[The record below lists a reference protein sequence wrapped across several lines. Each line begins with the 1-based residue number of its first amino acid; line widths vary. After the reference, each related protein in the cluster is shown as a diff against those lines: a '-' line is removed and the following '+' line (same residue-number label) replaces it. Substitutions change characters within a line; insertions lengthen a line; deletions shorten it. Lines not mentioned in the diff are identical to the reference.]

1 MPKQNKS
8 ESSAQSFLKTDA
20 GKTKSNAIEVP
31 SIALPKGG
39 GAIKGIDEKF
49 SVNAVNGSASF
60 SIPLPFAP
68 ARGASPSLSLSYNSG
83 GGNSVFGLGWNISL
97 SSIKRKTDKG
107 LPQYFDGFDS
117 DTFLFS
123 EAEDLVPEYEKV
135 DGDFVKDEN
144 GEYKIY
150 EKPSADGL
158 CMIRFYKP
166 RTEGLFARIE
176 RWTVKANGIIKWRV
190 ITKDNSPT
198 LFGWTTAATIIDPTD
213 SRKIFEWLP
222 EFVFDDKGN
231 CSQYI
236 YKVEDEKGIDTTL
249 LHNRNRLN
257 TADKITYTNR
267 YLEKILYGNKT
278 PYRKFTEPFPIQAD
292 YLFETIFDY
301 GEYETN
307 SPYKK
312 INDWNFRTDAFSDY
326 KAGFEIRTTR
336 MCKRVL
342 LFHHFTG
349 VGEYDGLVKSLNFE
363 YDTNIQEDF
372 TFLKSITSFGYIKK
386 TDGSYSSKHLPA
398 TEFSYQKHDWNAA
411 IKTIATADLVHAPT
425 GLDEQQY
432 QFTDLY
438 NEGLSG
444 LLTEQANGWYYKHN
458 LGDGNFEQA
467 KLVSPKPSFAGL
479 GSQMQLVDLDS
490 DGAKQLA
497 SFNSEPAGFFELDD
511 DNEWQRFKHFENM
524 PNINLQDANARMLD
538 LNGDGKADL
547 LITEDNVFTW
557 YESSGRKGYVQS
569 HKTIKGFDEEA
580 GPHLVFSDS
589 LQTIFLADMSGDGLT
604 DIARIRNGEICYW
617 PNLGYGKFGAK
628 VAMDNAPVFDLPQSF
643 NPSFLRLADIDGS
656 GTPDIIYLGKNKFI
670 CWMNLSGN
678 SYSTKPFEINA
689 FPDVHSQAK
698 ITVTDLLGNG
708 IACIVWSSS
717 LAKDGTAPL
726 RYIDLM
732 NSKKPHIMVSYKNN
746 MGKEVSIEY
755 TPSTKFYIEDKLA
768 GKPWVTKLHFPV
780 HCIAKTITEDK
791 ITGHRFVTSYKYHH
805 GYYDHAE
812 REFRGF
818 GMVEQFDLEQTKDP
832 KNIGGVIV
840 EDILNQKTVFTKSW
854 VHTGAFLRNEKIL
867 TQFEHE
873 YWYNE
878 MARQGYPVLHHEHT
892 LPEARIIDA
901 KGNTITNLSIDE
913 RREALRACK
922 SMGLRSEVFAL
933 DAKDNSDEEIKKQ
946 LTPYTVATHNCVIE
960 MLQPKGKNKHAVFV
974 IKESEAITYNYERNI
989 DDVRIAHN
997 LNIKLD
1003 EYGNVLESVA
1013 IVYPRLQENNALP
1026 DVTKAAQAATNIIYT
1041 NHKFTNDKIEPDTY
1055 RLRLP
1060 AEIQTHQLKGVVKNA
1075 TKNYRYTIADF
1086 ENVLT
1091 RSEEALYHQIEKEPN
1106 NSVSDTSY
1114 KPIKRLIEHVRTLYY
1129 QNDLTTS
1136 LPLGQLESL
1145 ALPFE
1150 SYQLAYTPALLD
1162 DIFGSKWD
1170 DSKMT
1175 EGKFTHNEGDAN
1187 WWVRSGTTQFGTAT
1201 DSQNRF
1207 YLPISYTDP
1216 YGAVTNVK
1224 YYGTYNLFIEET
1236 TDALGNK
1243 TIVDLFNFRTL
1254 SPIRMKDMNDNLS
1267 EVLVDE
1273 LGLVKA
1279 MAVMGKGNEADDLS
1293 LLDDY
1298 TDVTETALIKDF
1310 FTVPHS
1316 TDKVANSVILHQK
1329 ANDLLQQA
1337 TARFVYDFDA
1347 YINHGK
1353 PVVVASIL
1361 REEHYKINDKS
1372 PLQISFEY
1380 TGGLGKVVMKKMQAE
1395 PGFAKKVE
1403 IVVNGTVTV
1412 TPVDTSPYLRWIGN
1426 GRTILNNKG
1435 NPVKQYEPYFSTT
1448 FNYEDQKELVEI
1460 GVTPVMYYDAMSRL
1474 IKTEMPD
1481 GTFTKV
1487 EFDAWQQKTFDAVD
1501 TVLDSQ
1507 WYIERGSPSPTN
1519 AQPTDPEQR
1528 AAWLSAIIA
1537 NTSSVV
1543 HLDTLGRPIL
1553 SIEHNRT
1560 FKVDDVSKKATTK
1573 TDAFYETK
1581 IDLDIES
1588 NLRKVTDARGNVVM
1602 EYKYDM
1608 LGNLVYQKSMDAG
1621 QRWLLHN
1628 ILGNPLYTWDERNHT
1643 FNYKYD
1649 ELHRPI
1655 ESWVFKGDGL
1665 PALKNLF
1672 DKIEY
1677 GENVDGAITKNLR
1690 GQIIKHYDTGGLI
1703 ETPEYDFKGQPK
1715 FTTRKLFKNYKEV
1728 ANWVGAHLVNDLE
1741 TDAFTFKTETDALGR
1756 ISLQTAPD
1764 GSIITPFYNEAGV
1777 LESETVKHAGE
1788 TSAATYIKEINYNEK
1803 GQGNFIKYGNGVKT
1817 TYEYDDKTFRL
1828 KHLKS
1833 EHNTNLVT
1841 KTLQDLYYTYD
1852 SVGNITFIKDDAQDT
1867 TFFANTVVEPH
1878 NSYTYDALYRLIEAT
1893 GKENEAALTHNAKDN
1908 WNDADFMQ
1916 TSPIGIKYYNQ
1927 KYAYDAVGNIM
1938 QMKHRSLGNN
1948 WTRNYDYEANN
1959 NRLKKTYVGKYLPPD
1974 ELIPTTENTYDY
1986 TYHLQHGFITKL
1998 PHLTDMGWNF
2008 KEELIRNSTQLV
2020 DIDTGTPETTYYQY
2034 DGQGQRIR
2042 KITENFAA
2050 KGATA
2055 TKKDER
2061 IYIAGYETYRTY
2073 KANIKNLE
2081 RTSLSLLE
2089 EGHRFVMIDKVKF
2102 KAADLGKPYSEE
2114 LNSIVRYQL
2123 HNHLGSAALELNETA
2138 DIISYEEY
2146 HPFGTTAYQA
2156 KNANIKATAKRYRYT
2171 GMERDEETGLEYHS
2185 ARYYLPWLGRWCSA
2199 DPIGIG
2205 DGVNVYGY
2213 CNGNPIFSF
2222 DTNGQYNII
2231 VHLSK
2236 GEKQILKEIKNR
2248 SERNQVREKLIE
2260 FKKQEIRDIVT
2271 SAKKLID
2278 SDAKIKEAFI
2288 EFTGIKETYS
2298 KNGAEP
2304 TKWEQLWNPNLGGF
2318 TIISEGRFNKSD
2330 AKAETTRSIKRW
2342 SGKPNSAD
2350 KDIIKM
2356 NPNNSFALSVITY
2369 LHELNHHGDNYREDD
2384 SKKIVDGS
2392 SNGLEIKSNG
2402 KQKYSSEI
2410 QRSAFAETV
2419 LNNLFDAKDEDH
2431 RKFEKW
2437 REKYPDLFNE
2447 NNEIIGVEIGFA
2459 FERFAFG
2466 FTPFSEEDY
2475 ESILEKANIKKPM
2488 EIMHSYNVRD
2498 LD

>member
-8 ESSAQSFLKTDA
+8 ESSSQSFLKTDG

-60 SIPLPFAP
+60 SIPLPFSP
-68 ARGASPSLSLSYNSG
+68 ARGAVPALSLSYNSG
-83 GGNSVFGLGWNISL
+83 GGNGIFGLGWNISL

-107 LPQYFDGFDS
+107 LPQYFDSIDS

-123 EAEDLVPEYEKV
+123 EAEDLVPEFKKEV
-135 DGDFVKDEN
+135 DFLLDED
-144 GEYKIY
+144 GEYIIND
-150 EKPSADGL
+150 KPYPTAL
-158 CMIRFYKP
+158 NPTHIIRYYKP
-166 RTEGLFARIE
+166 RIEGLFARIE
-176 RWTVKANGIIKWRV
+176 RWTEKASGIIKWRV
-190 ITKDNSPT
+190 ITKDNTTT
-198 LFGWTTAATIIDPTD
+198 LFGWTNNAIIANPTD
-213 SRKIFEWLP
+213 ATKIYEWLP

-231 CSQYI
+231 CSH
-236 YKVEDEKGIDTTL
+236 YKYKKEDAVGFDDKLIN
-249 LHNRNRLN
+249 NRNRMV
-257 TADKITYTNR
+257 DEKITYTNL
-267 YLEKILYGNKT
+267 YLGKILYGNKT
-278 PYRKFTEPFPIQAD
+278 PYKIFGDDFPAEKD
-292 YLFETIFDY
+292 YLFSTEFDY
-301 GEYETN
+301 GEYEIN
-307 SPYKK
+307 SPFKK
-312 INDWNFRTDAFSDY
+312 INNWIFRKDAFSDY

-336 MCKRVL
+336 LCKRVL

-349 VGEYDGLVKSLNFE
+349 EGEYDGLVKSFNFE

-386 TDGSYSSKHLPA
+386 TDGTYSSKHLPA

-411 IKTIATADLVHAPT
+411 IKTIATEDLVHAPT

-467 KLVSPKPSFAGL
+467 KLVTPKPSFAGL
-479 GSQMQLVDLDS
+479 GSQMQLVDLDA
-490 DGAKQLA
+490 DGGKQLA
-497 SFNSEPAGFFELDD
+497 SFNSEPSGFFELDD
-511 DNEWQRFKHFENM
+511 DNEWLRFKHFENM

-547 LITEDNVFTW
+547 LITEDNVFIW
-557 YESSGRKGYVQS
+557 YESSGRKGYVQW

-580 GPHLVFSDS
+580 GPHLIFSDS
-589 LQTIFLADMSGDGLT
+589 MQTIFLADMSGDGLT

-628 VAMDNAPVFDLPQSF
+628 CAMDNAPVFDLPDSF

-656 GTPDIIYLGKNKFI
+656 GTPDIIYLGKNKFT

-678 SYSTKPFEINA
+678 SYSTKPFEIDA

-708 IACIVWSSS
+708 IGCIVWSSS

-746 MGKEVSIEY
+746 MGKEVSMEY

-791 ITGHRFVTSYKYHH
+791 ITGHRFATSYKYHH

-878 MARQGYPVLHHEHT
+878 MARQGYPVTHHEHT

-974 IKESEAITYNYERNI
+974 VKESEAITYNYERNI
-989 DDVRIAHN
+989 NDVRIAHN
-997 LNIKLD
+997 LNLKLD
-1003 EYGNVLESVA
+1003 EYGNVLKSVA
-1013 IVYPRLQENNALP
+1013 IVYPRLNANLALP
-1026 DVTKAAQAATNIIYT
+1026 FVTQTAQANTKIIYT
-1041 NHKFTNDKIEPDTY
+1041 KHKFTNDKIEPDTY

-1060 AEIQTHQLKGVVKNA
+1060 AEIQTYQLKGVVKNA
-1075 TKNYRYTIADF
+1075 TKNYRYTVADF

-1091 RSEEALYHQIEKEPN
+1091 RSEEVLYHQIEKEPN

-1129 QNDLTTS
+1129 KNDLTTS
-1136 LPLGQLESL
+1136 LPLGKLESL
-1145 ALPFE
+1145 ALLFE
-1150 SYQLAYTPALLD
+1150 NYQLAYTPELLHY
-1162 DIFGSKWD
+1162 IFSVKKTD
-1170 DSKMT
+1170 AELIDLLI

-1187 WWVRSGTTQFGTAT
+1187 WWVRSGNTQFINSIEIATAA
-1201 DSQNRF
+1201 QNRF
-1207 YLPISYTDP
+1207 YVPISYTDP
-1216 YGAVTNVK
+1216 YQAKTYLIYDTETFTSGIRNNNG
-1224 YYGTYNLFIEET
+1224 YYLFIKET
-1236 TDALGNK
+1236 TDAKGN
-1243 TIVDLFNFRTL
+1243 TTTVDLFNFRTL
-1254 SPIRMKDMNDNLS
+1254 SPMRMKDMNDNLS

-1279 MAVMGKGNEADDLS
+1279 MAVMGKGDEADDLIK
-1293 LLDDY
+1293 L
-1298 TDVTETALIKDF
+1298 TDFTDETALIKDF
-1310 FTVPHS
+1310 FTVLHS

-1347 YINHGK
+1347 YKNHGK

-1372 PLQISFEY
+1372 PVQFTFEY
-1380 TGGLGKVVMKKMQAE
+1380 TGGLGKVVMKKVQAE
-1395 PGFAKKVE
+1395 PGLAKKIE
-1403 IVVNGTVTV
+1403 IDDLGKVTV
-1412 TPVDTSPYLRWIGN
+1412 TPVDTKLHLRWIGN

-1435 NPVKQYEPYFSTT
+1435 NPVKQYEPYFSHS
-1448 FNYEDQKELVEI
+1448 FQYEDQKELVEV
-1460 GVTPVMYYDAMSRL
+1460 GVTPMMYYDAMSRL

-1487 EFDAWQQKTFDAVD
+1487 EFDAWQQKTYDQVD
-1501 TVLDSQ
+1501 TVLESQ
-1507 WYIERGSPSPTN
+1507 WYIDRDSPLAT
-1519 AQPTDPEQR
+1519 ATQPTDPEQK

-1537 NTSSVV
+1537 NTPSVV

-1560 FKVDDVSKKATTK
+1560 FKVNDFKKAENIVDDYYK
-1573 TDAFYETK
+1573 TILE
-1581 IDLDIES
+1581 LDIEN

-1628 ILGNPLYTWDERNHT
+1628 IVGNPLYTWDERDHE
-1643 FNYKYD
+1643 FSYLYD
-1649 ELHRPI
+1649 ELHRPL
-1655 ESWVFKGDGL
+1655 ESKVSGGDGVDTSG
-1665 PALKNLF
+1665 KVF
-1672 DKIEY
+1672 DKIMY
-1677 GENVDGAITKNLR
+1677 GENIIDAKTYNLR
-1690 GQIIKHYDTGGLI
+1690 GQVYKHYDTGGLI
-1703 ETPEYDFKGQPK
+1703 ETIEYDFKGQPISTK
-1715 FTTRKLFKNYKEV
+1715 RKLFKHYKEV
-1728 ANWVGAHLVNDLE
+1728 VNW
-1741 TDAFTFKTETDALGR
+1741 TDANIKPIALADLLEPDSFTFTTKTDALGR

-1764 GSIITPFYNEAGV
+1764 GSVITPFYNEAG
-1777 LESETVKHAGE
+1777 LLGKEKVKHIG
-1788 TSAATYIKEINYNEK
+1788 AAKTFYIEEINYNEK
-1803 GQGNFIKYGNGVKT
+1803 GQRNFIKYGNDVKT
-1817 TYEYDDKTFRL
+1817 NYEYDEKTFRL

-1833 EHNTNLVT
+1833 NRNTDV
-1841 KTLQDLYYTYD
+1841 LQDLYYTYD
-1852 SVGNITFIKDDAQDT
+1852 PVGNITFIKDDAQDIQ
-1867 TFFANTVVEPH
+1867 FFANTVVEPH

-1893 GKENEAALTHNAKDN
+1893 GKENEAALTNNAKDN

-1916 TSPIGIKYYNQ
+1916 ASPIGIKYYNQ
-1927 KYAYDAVGNIM
+1927 KYTYDAVGNIL

-1948 WTRNYDYEANN
+1948 WTRNYDYKTNN

-1974 ELIPTTENTYDY
+1974 ELIPSTENTYDY
-1986 TYHLQHGFITKL
+1986 LYHLKHGFITKL

-2008 KEELIRNSTQLV
+2008 KEELIHTSTQLV
-2020 DIDTGTPETTYYQY
+2020 ETGNGTAETTYYQY

-2042 KITENFAA
+2042 KITENFSEA
-2050 KGATA
+2050 GIEA

-2073 KANIKNLE
+2073 TADTINFE
-2081 RTSLSLLE
+2081 RISLSLLE
-2089 EGHRFVMIDKVKF
+2089 EGHRFVMVDTIIFDNTGSPPSPLERVGVR
-2102 KAADLGKPYSEE
+2102 L
-2114 LNSIVRYQL
+2114 VRYQL

-2156 KNANIKATAKRYRYT
+2156 KNTAINAAAKRYRYT

-2205 DGVNVYGY
+2205 DGVNVYAY
-2213 CNGNPIFSF
+2213 CRGNPVVNIDLNGKQIRPNGTESMNAFRSLLEYYAKDKVPEIFHIGRKK
-2222 DTNGQYNII
+2222 TNRDDFNDSNTII
-2231 VHLSK
+2231 KSNDSVTSDGISTIANFKDFKKRFKDAKLDHLSN
-2236 GEKQILKEIKNR
+2236 KEIK
-2248 SERNQVREKLIE
+2248 QAFTVYKALVGEKLINVGVLKPANMGSVKIGGNIGTQLKDVKDE
-2260 FKKQEIRDIVT
+2260 TLTVNNNL
-2271 SAKKLID
+2271 SKLNNAISNCVVGTTQKIID
-2278 SDAKIKEAFI
+2278 DLFTIQNQTENDVYKPDLKGNDAVF
-2288 EFTGIKETYS
+2288 FLDQNFDS
-2298 KNGAEP
+2298 KVKGSIILNGAN
-2304 TKWEQLWNPNLGGF
+2304 KKNL
-2318 TIISEGRFNKSD
+2318 E
-2330 AKAETTRSIKRW
+2330 
-2342 SGKPNSAD
+2342 
-2350 KDIIKM
+2350 
-2356 NPNNSFALSVITY
+2356 V
-2369 LHELNHHGDNYREDD
+2369 
-2384 SKKIVDGS
+2384 
-2392 SNGLEIKSNG
+2392 GLLLGEAIEK
-2402 KQKYSSEI
+2402 
-2410 QRSAFAETV
+2410 FFPV
-2419 LNNLFDAKDEDH
+2419 PFD
-2431 RKFEKW
+2431 
-2437 REKYPDLFNE
+2437 
-2447 NNEIIGVEIGFA
+2447 
-2459 FERFAFG
+2459 
-2466 FTPFSEEDY
+2466 
-2475 ESILEKANIKKPM
+2475 
-2488 EIMHSYNVRD
+2488 
-2498 LD
+2498 